1 MYSAIRWF
9 INNPVAANLLMLS
22 IIALGIY
29 SIAKRLPLEVFPDIS
44 YDVITIVTP
53 YPGAT
58 PSEIEE
64 SVTKR
69 VEQSIA
75 DLDGIEEIKATIT
88 EGVSR
93 VNVSVMSDYNSDK
106 LMNDIKSRVDAI
118 NNLPDDIEKSIVSQ
132 GVRKREVISVIV
144 FSDASERELRN
155 IAQDVKEDLIKIDGI
170 SQVELEDI
178 RDPQINI
185 EIPIANLRR
194 YNLDIEKIK
203 NIIKNNTVDIAAG
216 TIESPSGDVLIKAKT
231 QAYSIAEFSK
241 IIILKEANG
250 AVVYLKDI
258 ATIDDSF
265 EDKYLISRFN
275 GKQAIEIEVFR
286 VGKQSAIDIAD
297 KVKAYIKKNNQN
309 LPKGTQLSFW
319 RDRSKIVKS
328 RLKTLTNSAI
338 QGGLLV
344 IILLSLFL
352 RPKVAFWV
360 SLGIPVSFM
369 GAFILMPFFDVT
381 INIVSLF
388 AFIIVLGIVVD
399 DAIVTGENIFTH
411 LKNHESGFKAALEG
425 TQEVAIP
432 VTFGVLTTVVAFV
445 PLLLVEGMRGKLF
458 AQIPMIVIPVLL
470 FSLIESKLVL
480 PSHLRN
486 IKINNKSNVG
496 VLEKLRLL
504 FADGLE
510 TFIQKYYRPFLAKVI
525 DRRYLTLS
533 IFTAIA
539 MIVITLATS
548 GWIKFTFFP
557 KVQSE
562 VLRVNLTMPTGTS
575 TNITDSY
582 IKHIMNKAL
591 KLKKDHIEKLTG
603 ESIVTGILSVA
614 KNSSARVFVEV
625 KPPEERKTNITST
638 ELLKKWRKSIGKL
651 AGIESINY
659 RAEIGRTSDPID
671 IQLVSNNT
679 NSLKTIVN
687 KINSKLSSYPDVYD
701 IADSLNSGK
710 QELRINL
717 KPEAKLLGL
726 TIYDVAS
733 QVRNAIYGLKV
744 KSIQRDIDDVDVK
757 VRYPKTQRN
766 LLSTL
771 ENLLI
776 VTKTNSKVPF
786 SAIAYTT
793 ADRSPATIYRI
804 DKKKVINVTA
814 DYNKQSGNLSLIKTE
829 LKDFINNILI
839 NHPDVTYSFEGEDKE
854 QRESFAS
861 MLVGLIG
868 LLFAVYILLAI
879 PLKSYY
885 KPLVIMAV
893 IPFGAVGAILGHMI
907 MGYNLTILSL
917 MGALALTGVVINDS
931 LVLVAHI
938 NRILKVDTPVK
949 DILIESGCARFRPI
963 LLTSLTTFA
972 GLAPII
978 FEKSTQAQ
986 FLIPMAISLGYGILF
1001 ATFVTVFLIPI
1012 NYAIADDVKNLFKKY
1027 LS

>member
-44 YDVITIVTP
+44 YDVITIITP

-575 TNITDSY
+575 TSITDSY

-591 KLKKDHIEKLTG
+591 KLKKDHTEKLTG

-717 KPEAKLLGL
+717 KPEAKLLNL

-861 MLVGLIG
+861 MFVGLIG

-938 NRILKVDTPVK
+938 NRILKVNTPVK

>member
-44 YDVITIVTP
+44 YDVITIITP

-575 TNITDSY
+575 TSITDSY

-591 KLKKDHIEKLTG
+591 KLKEDHIEKLTG

-771 ENLLI
+771 ENLPI
-776 VTKTNSKVPF
+776 VTKTNYKVPF
-786 SAIAYTT
+786 FAIAYTT

-938 NRILKVDTPVK
+938 NRILKVNTPVK